1 MQQRSKQHACT
12 DMTTNAWG
20 APTGGASN
28 SWADDVHEEE
38 QAGTLPNP
46 DFPTLGE
53 AAKAPPPAKKKA
65 KGQKLGLGQFLAA
78 GGGPA
83 PPPVTSRVTDADIL
97 RLLPTAPRADRDPD
111 EANAMGALGGGFRE
125 YGGDRGNRGFSGGEQ
140 HGSSS
145 WCCRGAAML
154 QLGARLGLV
163 AA

>member
-1 MQQRSKQHACT
+1 
-12 DMTTNAWG
+12 MTTNAWG

-38 QAGTLPNP
+38 QAGTLPNL

-53 AAKAPPPAKKKA
+53 AAKAPPPAKKKV

-83 PPPVTSRVTDADIL
+83 PPPVTSRITDADIL
-97 RLLPTAPRADRDPD
+97 RQLPTAPRADRDPD
-111 EANAMGALGGGFRE
+111 EANTMGGLGGGFRE

-145 WCCRGAAML
+145 SSWCFRGVAML
-154 QLGARLGLV
+154 QLGAHM
-163 AA
+163 